1 MFIFYGTSRCLSA
14 KRHDWNIVVLV
25 AVIVVV
31 VPTVVAPTDV
41 VGLVDPVVATRDAVL
56 AFLLFLRLFFRYIC
70 CCWYYC

>member
-31 VPTVVAPTDV
+31 VPTVVVPTVVAPTVV

-56 AFLLFLRLFFRYIC
+56 AFLLFLRLLFLVYM
-70 CCWYYC
+70 